1 METCYMIRLT
11 RKPGCVITPELM
23 RAHRAHLKRLAEQG
37 RLVLCGPFADK
48 TGGMTIIRAGSLAE
62 AEAVA
67 AADPLVTSGME
78 DWEVREWIITGGEGR
93 PLEGDGEES

>member
-1 METCYMIRLT
+1 MIRLT
-11 RKPGCVITPELM
+11 RKPGCVITGELM
-23 RAHRAHLKRLAEQG
+23 QAHRAHLKRLADEG

-67 AADPLVTSGME
+67 ARDPLVASGME
-78 DWEVREWIITGGEGR
+78 DWEVREWVVTGGEGR
-93 PLEGDGEES
+93 PTEGGFR